1 MLISFCFKGSPII
14 YCFSLKELQFMID
27 EEDFSELR
35 VEIKKI
41 KVNEIDNVVVNNEP
55 ITFFGTLPDFINLM
69 QQVQNDILNVG

>member
-1 MLISFCFKGSPII
+1 
-14 YCFSLKELQFMID
+14 MID